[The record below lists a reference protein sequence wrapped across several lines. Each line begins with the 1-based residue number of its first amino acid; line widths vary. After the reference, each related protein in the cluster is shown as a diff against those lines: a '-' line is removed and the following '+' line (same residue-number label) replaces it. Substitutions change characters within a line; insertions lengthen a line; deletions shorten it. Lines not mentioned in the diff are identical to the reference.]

1 MVSPVAEIE
10 RLRDAYRRLS
20 TLILRMPPPRWI
32 DVLGVRSI
40 GPINPIAKDV
50 LANHSRAPGPNRG
63 PIRWGDTV
71 LGSLSIEEAYL
82 DPLRA
87 TARSENDGL
96 RVLE

>member
-1 MVSPVAEIE
+1 
-10 RLRDAYRRLS
+10 
-20 TLILRMPPPRWI
+20 MPPPRWI

-96 RVLE
+96 RVLEKYMIAVAKPECPRFLQHKSIALR